1 MFFMKKYIKICFVYV
16 VFSLPLFCNA
26 WGLLGHRIIGQ
37 IADSYLSPKA
47 KVEVTK
53 ILGFESIA
61 MASNW
66 PDFVKSDSAYRYL
79 SLWHYVNFK
88 SGLSYEEMD
97 AFLKND
103 TTTNAYTKINFLTIE
118 LKRGKLLP
126 TETKQLYVRLL
137 IHLIGDVHQPLHLGR
152 VEDRGGNAVKVKWFN
167 SDANLHQVWDEK
179 LISFQELSYTEYVNA
194 INFTT
199 LKQRNAWQ
207 KQTLSQWM
215 FDTYQLTEKVYAE
228 TVPESRLDFLYNFKF
243 VAAMNDQLLKGGVH
257 LAGVLNDVFK

>member
-1 MFFMKKYIKICFVYV
+1 MKKYIKICFAYII
-16 VFSLPLFCNA
+16 FSVPFFCNA

-37 IADSYLSPKA
+37 IADGYLTPKA
-47 KVEVTK
+47 KIEITK
-53 ILGFESIA
+53 ILGFESVA

-66 PDFVKSDSAYRYL
+66 PDFVKSDTAYRYL

-88 SGLSYEEMD
+88 SGLSYEQLD
-97 AFLKND
+97 AYLKAD
-103 TTTNAYTKINFLTIE
+103 TSTNAYTKINFLTTE
-118 LKRGKLLP
+118 LKKSKLLP
-126 TETKQLYVRLL
+126 TETKKLYVRLL

-152 VEDRGGNAVKVKWFN
+152 VDDRGGNAVKVKWFN
-167 SDANLHQVWDEK
+167 SDANLHQIWDEK

-199 LKQRNAWQ
+199 LKQRSAWQ

-228 TVPESRLDFLYNFKF
+228 TVPDSRLDFLYNYKF
-243 VAAMNDQLLKGGVH
+243 IASLNDQLLKAGVH